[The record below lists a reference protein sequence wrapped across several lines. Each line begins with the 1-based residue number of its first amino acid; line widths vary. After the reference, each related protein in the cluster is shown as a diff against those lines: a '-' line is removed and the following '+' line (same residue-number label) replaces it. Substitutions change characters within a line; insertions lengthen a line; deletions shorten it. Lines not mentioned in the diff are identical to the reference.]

1 MSRSKAVR
9 TGFASIFRDPLVF
22 AGELAWRWTFAIA
35 AWLLVAYALLMFLQS
50 LTVTDRDYFG
60 LLGIIPGTL
69 RAALEHIFHGSGP
82 KLVRI
87 GVALWFGL
95 SLLWWLAASAGRA
108 ATLNALMPASKVRFT
123 QMLRLNALRAGLSA
137 MAGLA
142 YLGAIAAGAM
152 YASVPGGH
160 DESKF
165 YLVSMPL
172 IVLVSVVWSTLAW
185 YLSIAPIVAAQRGT
199 TAMDSLFEAAA
210 LTRRQPAQFTWVGF
224 CYGGLRYV
232 AGVIGFFVL
241 LAMVSATASL
251 PSGSSWA
258 VLIAWAAAFSFVST
272 LIGTARL
279 AAMVRIVQWDA
290 A

>member
-9 TGFASIFRDPLVF
+9 TGFAALFRDPLVF

-60 LLGIIPGTL
+60 LLGIIPGAL

-82 KLVRI
+82 KTIKVGI
-87 GVALWFGL
+87 ALWSGL

-108 ATLNALMPASKVRFT
+108 ATLNALMPASKVRFP
-123 QMLRLNALRAGLSA
+123 QMLGLHALRAGLAA
-137 MAGLA
+137 MGGLA

-152 YASVPGGH
+152 FSSVPGGH
-160 DESKF
+160 DDSKF
-165 YLVSMPL
+165 YLVAMPL
-172 IVLVSVVWSTLAW
+172 IFLISIVWSTLAW
-185 YLSIAPIVAAQRGT
+185 YLSLAPMVAAHRGT
-199 TAMDSLFEAAA
+199 DAIDSILEAAA
-210 LTRRQPAQFTWVGF
+210 LSRRQPAQFTWVGF

-232 AGVIGFFVL
+232 AGVFGFFVL

-251 PSGSSWA
+251 PSGSGWA
-258 VLIAWAAAFSFVST
+258 VFIAWAAAFSFAST

-279 AAMVRIVQWDA
+279 AALVRIVQWDA